1 MSHAEI
7 KNQLLEALKAHNC
20 LWSYDPSNLQDMPD
34 DMLIEK
40 TLVYLDL
47 PEIDQLIAL
56 YGKNHVKRV
65 FREQLVPQADYLYTL
80 NRFLAWYYF
89 DIKRPDTYLRQQSTR
104 HFNHLTA

>member
-1 MSHAEI
+1 MSHAKI

-20 LWSYDPSNLQDMPD
+20 LWSYDTSNLQDMPD

-65 FREQLVPQADYLYTL
+65 FREQLVP
-80 NRFLAWYYF
+80 
-89 DIKRPDTYLRQQSTR
+89 
-104 HFNHLTA
+104 